1 MDKYTYVLKQDSI
14 KKEEYRYYGKEELEL
29 MTTFQLRDICW
40 REKII
45 NGIQSPLDKDELI
58 RQILRFRGRKEHLFI
73 TGNDPDGLKRL
84 ETLLSSARIYEQPC
98 LVKGCA
104 KIIAYEGIAVDFFD
118 GFTIGWQPEIVDT
131 NAFLVS
137 GGQICAIFQIRQWKG
152 KTDQLYLVKP
162 AELPCRESTVK
173 SYQLYCMDRTQS
185 DWMYRLYQEDLGTLP
200 EHLRFYMVPIMD
212 FQVRELLE
220 SSMPLAIDFGTTN
233 TTAGTYLDSSYIDRL
248 TGDPVQESL
257 KANDVNYVMYTKEDG
272 EETPVFPSVV
282 GVRNIEGEN
291 IGYVFG
297 YQANRLFH
305 MSYIDEGFCVF
316 YDIKRWISDPEKEE
330 ELVDRNGH
338 RRFVKRKEIIRIFLN
353 YVISCA
359 TQQFKCRFTSLHI
372 SAPVKQKRLFVQLYK
387 EIFPEYR
394 IEEEDMLDEGVAV
407 LYNSISEMIVQ
418 NRYRNLEQQRALI
431 IDCGGGTTDLSSCRF
446 TIQNQRVSY
455 RIQIAT
461 AYENGN
467 TDFGGNNLT
476 FRIMEFLK
484 IALAEQ
490 LGTGIEIHNT
500 PEDII
505 ESFGT
510 DIFRSVDEEG
520 KDALYHLLDE
530 EYKKAEAVIPTR
542 FKDYEHR
549 SNSEYFAVKNNFYYL
564 FDLAEQVKN
573 TLYGK
578 GDTLRI
584 AISSIAIK
592 ETATRCLLADRFKL
606 SLWDG
611 GRLVVL
617 KDIPTVY
624 ISIRQLNKLLQGD
637 IYSIIRQFIEQ
648 PYENGEL
655 QEYTIM
661 RLTGQSCKID
671 LFREALKEFIPGRI
685 IESSRRNKS
694 LTEGYELKLMC
705 LNGAIKY
712 LKDKKYGYA
721 DIKITNEHPAFP
733 YLVTAVTHT
742 GVEKTLIQSLDR
754 TKTWGYISRNMTDLT
769 LQFYLKD
776 LNQHIRHKYNC
787 SFDSGQFGIVEA
799 EDIVEKYGG
808 RIVQDDV
815 DSIVNKEL
823 RAFVLADEERWGF
836 LVVPIMRKEEKLM
849 AGPEQFFLFE
859 TESWL
864 TNFFDGTK

>member
-1 MDKYTYVLKQDSI
+1 M
-14 KKEEYRYYGKEELEL
+14 
-29 MTTFQLRDICW
+29 
-40 REKII
+40 
-45 NGIQSPLDKDELI
+45 N
-58 RQILRFRGRKEHLFI
+58 RG
-73 TGNDPDGLKRL
+73 
-84 ETLLSSARIYEQPC
+84 
-98 LVKGCA
+98 
-104 KIIAYEGIAVDFFD
+104 
-118 GFTIGWQPEIVDT
+118 
-131 NAFLVS
+131 
-137 GGQICAIFQIRQWKG
+137 
-152 KTDQLYLVKP
+152 
-162 AELPCRESTVK
+162 
-173 SYQLYCMDRTQS
+173 
-185 DWMYRLYQEDLGTLP
+185 
-200 EHLRFYMVPIMD
+200 
-212 FQVRELLE
+212 
-220 SSMPLAIDFGTTN
+220 
-233 TTAGTYLDSSYIDRL
+233 
-248 TGDPVQESL
+248 
-257 KANDVNYVMYTKEDG
+257 
-272 EETPVFPSVV
+272 
-282 GVRNIEGEN
+282 
-291 IGYVFG
+291 
-297 YQANRLFH
+297 
-305 MSYIDEGFCVF
+305 
-316 YDIKRWISDPEKEE
+316 
-330 ELVDRNGH
+330 
-338 RRFVKRKEIIRIFLN
+338 
-353 YVISCA
+353 
-359 TQQFKCRFTSLHI
+359 
-372 SAPVKQKRLFVQLYK
+372 
-387 EIFPEYR
+387 
-394 IEEEDMLDEGVAV
+394 
-407 LYNSISEMIVQ
+407 
-418 NRYRNLEQQRALI
+418 
-431 IDCGGGTTDLSSCRF
+431 
-446 TIQNQRVSY
+446 
-455 RIQIAT
+455 
-461 AYENGN
+461 
-467 TDFGGNNLT
+467 
-476 FRIMEFLK
+476 
-484 IALAEQ
+484 
-490 LGTGIEIHNT
+490 
-500 PEDII
+500 
-505 ESFGT
+505 
-510 DIFRSVDEEG
+510 
-520 KDALYHLLDE
+520 
-530 EYKKAEAVIPTR
+530 
-542 FKDYEHR
+542 
-549 SNSEYFAVKNNFYYL
+549 KNNFYYL